1 MASFWQDPTGWL
13 SRERDRAAVAAYAPN
28 DAAKVEAFQTPSGQY
43 DVSNAKAPGGFW
55 GMINTGPNPYEAAVD
70 KTIAANRADVNG
82 PFGNTDWTH
91 NADGSW
97 SMSQGFNGQLGGAAN
112 SLQQQMAQAYGSPM
126 MTGDAARQQA
136 IDSAYGQATSRL
148 DPQWNQRED
157 QMRTRLM
164 NQGLDPQSEAYA
176 NALGQF
182 GRDRNDAYS
191 SAMNGAIGQGTM
203 AGQSV
208 FNQNMAAR
216 NQPLQSL
223 LSMQGL
229 LPGQAGASGG
239 NYLGAQQ
246 MQSAEQQ
253 RQAQEQAQA
262 LQAVVQGVTTA
273 AAIA

>member
-1 MASFWQDPTGWL
+1 MASFWQDPFGWM
-13 SRERDRAAVAAYAPN
+13 SRERDRAVVAQYSGNADEKLKAVTTNA
-28 DAAKVEAFQTPSGQY
+28 GQY
-43 DVSNAKAPGGFW
+43 DFTPAAFAAPPAP
-55 GMINTGPNPYEAAVD
+55 PNPFDAAVD
-70 KTIAANRADVNG
+70 KTIMANRPDVNG
-82 PFGNTDWTH
+82 PFGSTDWTK
-91 NADGSW
+91 NADGTW
-97 SMSQGFNGQLGGAAN
+97 TMAQGFNGTLGGASN

-126 MTGDAARQQA
+126 MTGDSARQQA

-148 DPQWNQRED
+148 DPQWNQREE
-157 QMRTRLM
+157 QTRTRLM

-176 NALGQF
+176 NALSQF

-229 LPGQAGASGG
+229 LPGQPGGGGG

-246 MQSAEQQ
+246 AQNAMQTAEQQ

-262 LQAVVQGVTTA
+262 LQAVTTGVTTA
-273 AAIA
+273 AMLA